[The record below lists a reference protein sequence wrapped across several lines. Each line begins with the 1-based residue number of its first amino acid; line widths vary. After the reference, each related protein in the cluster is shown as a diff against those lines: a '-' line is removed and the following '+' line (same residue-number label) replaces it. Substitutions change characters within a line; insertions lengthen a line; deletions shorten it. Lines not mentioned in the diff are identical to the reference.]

1 MLALDP
7 ALRDAQAAG
16 GRGLEAAPVRGYA
29 PHPMNPRRSILHSL
43 VDALPEEALDRAL
56 KFMSELEGETPLSP
70 EDIAGIER
78 GIAECKAGR
87 GIDGETAFARF
98 RATIAAAQRGNA
110 A

>member
-1 MLALDP
+1 MT
-7 ALRDAQAAG
+7 RAG
-16 GRGLEAAPVRGYA
+16 SGPVRGYA